1 MQEYLDNGT
10 RLGWLVNRKNRQV
23 EVYRQGQDKE
33 ILNNPDS
40 LSGEDVLT
48 DFTLKLESIW

>member
-1 MQEYLDNGT
+1 MQEYIDNGT
-10 RLGWLVNRKNRQV
+10 RLGWLINRKNRQV
-23 EVYRQGQDKE
+23 EVYRRGKVKE

-48 DFTLKLESIW
+48 GFCLNLECIW